1 MASALVAFLS
11 CSSDTA
17 VFHIGEGD
25 VSFEMPSGFEVS
37 SMNSIDGS
45 LQNYLNDDIS
55 VAIEY
60 GETAS
65 RLIEQ
70 DPVVHVIPKDFH
82 KAYPKLDGVHYI
94 HSPDF
99 DIDSLRLQNTDW
111 YAVTMWSSLK
121 VTYPRRGRGL
131 GYYGF
136 FLDSNKETDSPK
148 PMSCVI
154 RTSRQGF
161 SQADFEL
168 LLDILNSITF
178 KGVSIETVSPDSRI
192 ETIP

>member
-1 MASALVAFLS
+1 MASALVAFMG

-17 VFHIGEGD
+17 VFHIGGGN

-37 SMNSIDGS
+37 TMNPIDGN
-45 LQNYLNDDIS
+45 LQNYLNNDIS

-70 DPVVHVIPKDFH
+70 DPVIHVIPKDFH
-82 KAYPKLDGVHYI
+82 KAYQKLEGVHYI
-94 HSPDF
+94 HSTNF

-136 FLDSNKETDSPK
+136 FLDSNGETDNPE

-154 RTSRQGF
+154 RTSMQGF
-161 SQADFEL
+161 SQDYFEL

-178 KGVSIETVSPDSRI
+178 KGISIEAVSLDSRI
-192 ETIP
+192 ESTP